1 MLKYLQI
8 KILGGMTKYL
18 TTEEAVKKAL
28 NIDSFRNISKDKIMD
43 FIFLIPSMDKDIAL
57 AAINQFPNY
66 VEMTTSM
73 VKGLI
78 SLCDYALKSSEGT
91 HKESI
96 DAYKQILNIIND
108 DLKRED
114 IPEERENHYKRMIE
128 VADKIANKDTEYK
141 ELVKFIIKCS
151 GKLLAGTLIAG
162 VCILGINVKGVNK
175 I

>member
-1 MLKYLQI
+1 
-8 KILGGMTKYL
+8 MTKYL

-43 FIFLIPSMDKDIAL
+43 FISLIPSMDKDIAL

-66 VEMTTSM
+66 VDMTTSM

-78 SLCDYALKSSEGT
+78 SLCDSALKSSEGT

-96 DAYKQILNIIND
+96 GAYKQILNIIND

-114 IPEERENHYKRMIE
+114 ITPEERENHYKRMIE

-141 ELVKFIIKCS
+141 ELVKFIIKY
-151 GKLLAGTLIAG
+151 GGTLLAGTLIAG
-162 VCILGINVKGVNK
+162 VCILGINVKGVHR